1 MIEIKIDIN
10 PLFNLQ
16 KQLKDKTLLQGCEVA
31 ELTINEK
38 KKSIKIK

>member
-1 MIEIKIDIN
+1 MIEIKIEIN

-16 KQLKDKTLLQGCEVA
+16 KELKDKTLLQGCEVA
-31 ELTINEK
+31 ELTINKK